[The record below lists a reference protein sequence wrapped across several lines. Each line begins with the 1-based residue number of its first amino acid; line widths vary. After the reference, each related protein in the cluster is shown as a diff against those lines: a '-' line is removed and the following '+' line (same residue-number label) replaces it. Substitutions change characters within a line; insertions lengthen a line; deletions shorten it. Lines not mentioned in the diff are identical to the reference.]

1 MDTASCRDASRAR
14 GDNRGT
20 VSTIYV
26 TGHRNPDTDAV
37 ASAIGYAQLK
47 ARIDR
52 SSHYVAVRLG
62 PCNAQTRWL
71 LKRSGATEPPLL
83 PHIMPRAC
91 DLMQREFPVA
101 HQEEPIREAGLA
113 MARAGLDLVPTVD
126 DDGALVGVVTE
137 RTLARRYVRE
147 SRETSTLEAPTFVQ
161 AVVRVLDGELVAG
174 EDKQL
179 AGRVWVHSMDIDSP
193 SGISTGDIVVT
204 GNRADA
210 QRLALELGAALLVL
224 SNGSRPDSDVIELA
238 EQRGAAIVVSPLD
251 TYVSGRMITLAAPCR
266 AFMEEDP
273 LTATAEFLVVD
284 ISEQIKEI
292 HYGAAVVID
301 SRRKPIGLVT
311 RSDVVAPERRRVILV
326 DHAEQAQSVAG
337 IEQAEIVEIL
347 DHHHIGSVETRT
359 PVRATFDPVGSTS
372 TLVVERFR
380 QNGMEPTPEVAIML
394 LGAVLSDTVILNSV
408 TTTERDEAVVS
419 YLERVLAL
427 DANAL
432 GREMFEATADVS
444 EVPAG
449 ELIARDAKEYQLGSG
464 QTICIAQVEV
474 VGRGLLDRSAEL
486 LEAMH
491 RARKDRR
498 LHLYALMVTDV
509 LAKSTDLLV
518 AGDVAAV
525 ARTLGK
531 PAEDSKIEL
540 PGVMSRKKQV
550 APKLLAAL

>member
-1 MDTASCRDASRAR
+1 VP
-14 GDNRGT
+14 

-26 TGHRNPDTDAV
+26 TGHRNPDTDAI

-47 ARIDR
+47 SRLDR
-52 SSHYVAVRLG
+52 SNQYVPVRLG
-62 PCNAQTRWL
+62 PCNAQTKWVL
-71 LKRSGATEPPLL
+71 ERSGVSEPQLL
-83 PHIMPRAC
+83 PHIMLRAC
-91 DLMQREFPVA
+91 DLMQREFPLA
-101 HQEEPIREAGLA
+101 SQAEPIRDVGLA

-126 DDGALVGVVTE
+126 ESGALTGVVTE

-147 SRETSTLEAPTFVQ
+147 SRETSTLEAPTFTQ
-161 AVVRVLDGELVAG
+161 AVVRVLDGELVTG

-179 AGRVWVHSMDIDSP
+179 AGRVWVHSMAIESP
-193 SGISTGDIVVT
+193 SGISAGDIVVT
-204 GNRADA
+204 GNRSDA

-224 SNGSRPDSDVIELA
+224 SNGSRPEPEIVELA
-238 EQRGAAIVVSPLD
+238 QRRAAAIVVSPLD

-266 AFMEEDP
+266 AFMEDDP
-273 LTATAEFLVVD
+273 LTATAEFLVAD
-284 ISEQIKEI
+284 ISEAIKEI
-292 HYGAAVVID
+292 HYGAAVVVD
-301 SRRKPIGLVT
+301 SGRKPIGLLT
-311 RSDVVAPERRRVILV
+311 RSDLVAPERRRVILV

-337 IEQAEIVEIL
+337 VEQAEIIEIL
-347 DHHHIGSVETRT
+347 DHHHIGSIETRV

-380 QNGMEPTPEVAIML
+380 QNGMEPTHEVATML

-408 TTTERDEAVVS
+408 TTTERDHAVVS
-419 YLERVLAL
+419 YLERILEI
-427 DANAL
+427 DASAL

-444 EVPAG
+444 EVSAA
-449 ELIARDAKEYQLGSG
+449 EIISRDAKEYQLGSG
-464 QTICIAQVEV
+464 QTIAIAQVEV

-486 LEAMH
+486 LEAMQ
-491 RARKDRR
+491 RARDNKR
-498 LHLYALMVTDV
+498 LQLYALMITDV

-531 PAEDSKIEL
+531 DAEDSRIEL

-550 APKLLAAL
+550 APQLLAAL